1 MRFMYEKGDMIFYGS
16 TGVYRVEGVGP
27 VKHIRDCDPDR
38 SYYQLTSLHG
48 RETTYVPVDV
58 RTHMR
63 PVMSR
68 QEAETLLDK
77 VGGLQGQPCAARD
90 TRALREHYQAL
101 LSTHECLDLASLIKA
116 VDAKGK
122 RAAREGKHLGKI
134 DQEYKKR
141 AERLLC
147 EELSVSLELPYEQA
161 QSVLSK
167 AMGKGA
173 DS

>member
-1 MRFMYEKGDMIFYGS
+1 MLRG
-16 TGVYRVEGVGP
+16 
-27 VKHIRDCDPDR
+27 
-38 SYYQLTSLHG
+38 
-48 RETTYVPVDV
+48 
-58 RTHMR
+58 
-63 PVMSR
+63 
-68 QEAETLLDK
+68 
-77 VGGLQGQPCAARD
+77 D
-90 TRALREHYQAL
+90 TRALREYYQAL

-116 VDAKGK
+116 VDDKGK